1 MGLSESHH
9 LPQPQTFLFISIMEL
24 QLSTDSDL
32 LNEYTN
38 PIAVSKVVAS
48 SNLGSSIN
56 PKLVLMDIEH
66 NSFEHLAISRA
77 ISVYNELF
85 HSGLINSCTSN
96 TFSLVCTSLN
106 FDHHLTSFPNLFPAF
121 SLFCSI
127 NSTSKTK

>member
-1 MGLSESHH
+1 M
-9 LPQPQTFLFISIMEL
+9 
-24 QLSTDSDL
+24 STDSDL

-48 SNLGSSIN
+48 SNLGSSISN

-96 TFSLVCTSLN
+96 TFSILYVL
-106 FDHHLTSFPNLFPAF
+106 L
-121 SLFCSI
+121 
-127 NSTSKTK
+127 

>member
-1 MGLSESHH
+1 MGLYESHH

-48 SNLGSSIN
+48 SNLGTSSIN
-56 PKLVLMDIEH
+56 PKLVLMDIIEH

-96 TFSLVCTSLN
+96 TFSILYVL
-106 FDHHLTSFPNLFPAF
+106 L
-121 SLFCSI
+121 
-127 NSTSKTK
+127 